1 MNRTLTASVL
11 AAAFGLS
18 AAGSASAQGMGG
30 AKVEDEIKRIEK
42 ERAAAVT
49 KGDVTAL
56 EKYTSDDYTFINRSG
71 VLSDKARTMSGIKSG
86 DIKITAND
94 LSDLRVRV
102 YGDTAVVTGRANTK
116 GTMGGKDISGPVL
129 FTRVYIKKDGRW
141 QSVAFQQT
149 PVVP

>member
-1 MNRTLTASVL
+1 
-11 AAAFGLS
+11 
-18 AAGSASAQGMGG
+18 MGG

-49 KGDVTAL
+49 KGDVAAL
-56 EKYTSDDYTFINRSG
+56 EKYTSDDYTFIGRNG
-71 VLSDKARTMSGIKSG
+71 TLSDKARTMTGIKSG
-86 DIKITAND
+86 DIKITTND

-116 GTMGGKDISGPVL
+116 GTIGGKDISGPVL

>member
-1 MNRTLTASVL
+1 
-11 AAAFGLS
+11 
-18 AAGSASAQGMGG
+18 MGG